1 MIKTVIF
8 DIDNTLYNFDAAHE
22 AGMEAVCNYVYEQFG
37 WEKEAFTAVYKDV
50 MKELFD
56 ELGDI
61 GSAHNR
67 LLRFE
72 RILEDR
78 GLPLYPHAMKLYS
91 LYWDTLI
98 EESEI
103 SPGAEETMRELKKME
118 IRVGIGSDMTA
129 WVQYRKLEKLGLLQY
144 CDFVVTSEE
153 SNADKPDARFYTMCL
168 KKAKCEPFECIYV
181 GDNYWKDYRG
191 SLDAGIH
198 PLWFV
203 PPHLEEKAA
212 AIGDESARRIGTL
225 SEILTNL

>member
-8 DIDNTLYNFDAAHE
+8 DIDNTLYNFDASHE

-37 WEKEAFTAVYKDV
+37 WEKEAFTAGMEAVCNYVYEQFGWEKEAFTAVYRDV

-61 GSAHNR
+61 GAAHNR

-78 GLPLYPHAMKLYS
+78 GLPLSPHAMKLYS

-103 SPGAEETMRELKKME
+103 SPGAEETMRELKE
-118 IRVGIGSDMTA
+118 RGIRVGIGSDMTA

-153 SNADKPDARFYTMCL
+153 SNADKPDAEFYSLCL
-168 KKAKCEPFECIYV
+168 KKAQCEPFECIYV
-181 GDNYWKDYRG
+181 GDNYWK
-191 SLDAGIH
+191 
-198 PLWFV
+198 
-203 PPHLEEKAA
+203 EKP
-212 AIGDESARRIGTL
+212 RR
-225 SEILTNL
+225 

>member
-8 DIDNTLYNFDAAHE
+8 DIDNTLYNFDASHE
-22 AGMEAVCNYVYEQFG
+22 AGMEAACNYVYEQFG
-37 WEKEAFTAVYKDV
+37 WE
-50 MKELFD
+50 
-56 ELGDI
+56 
-61 GSAHNR
+61 
-67 LLRFE
+67 
-72 RILEDR
+72 ILEDR
-78 GLPLYPHAMKLYS
+78 GLPLSPHAMKLYS

-103 SPGAEETMRELKKME
+103 SPGAEETMRELKARG

-153 SNADKPDARFYTMCL
+153 SNADKPDAEFYSLCL
-168 KKAKCEPFECIYV
+168 KKAQCEPSECIYV

-191 SLDAGIH
+191 AMDAGIH

-212 AIGDESARRIGTL
+212 VIGDESARRIGEL